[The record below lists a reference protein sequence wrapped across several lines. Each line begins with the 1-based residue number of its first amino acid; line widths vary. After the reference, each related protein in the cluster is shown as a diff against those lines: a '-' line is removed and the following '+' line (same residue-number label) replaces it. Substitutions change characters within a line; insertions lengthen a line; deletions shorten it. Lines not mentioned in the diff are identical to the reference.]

1 MYPSS
6 DPVSRWVIQSDEA
19 SAYEAVGCGSAQI
32 ASTVYDLGMDRG
44 GNKDD
49 LRRNAGEGGRSLGVE
64 TRSSD

>member
-6 DPVSRWVIQSDEA
+6 DPVSRWLIQSEDA

-32 ASTVYDLGMDRG
+32 ASTVYDFGVGSR

-49 LRRNAGEGGRSLGVE
+49 FRRNAGEGERSLGTEVGP
-64 TRSSD
+64 SD